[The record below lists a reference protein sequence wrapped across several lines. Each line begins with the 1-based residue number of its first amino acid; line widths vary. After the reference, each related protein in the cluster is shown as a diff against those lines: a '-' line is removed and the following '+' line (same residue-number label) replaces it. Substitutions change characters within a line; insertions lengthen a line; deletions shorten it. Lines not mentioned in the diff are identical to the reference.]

1 MPPVKIP
8 DLRKGHE
15 AQAGVLEYIM
25 GCREDLSKVSAG
37 GEWGT
42 GLEGKRAQR
51 WVRAGLQAF
60 LSGAPAL
67 ARLCRRMGGEV
78 WGR

>member
-1 MPPVKIP
+1 
-8 DLRKGHE
+8 
-15 AQAGVLEYIM
+15 M

-67 ARLCRRMGGEV
+67 ARLCRRMGGKV